1 MKPVTIAGGG
11 LSGLMLG
18 LLLRRGG
25 VPVTLL
31 EAGEYPRHRV
41 CGEFVSGRGVDVLR
55 EAGVMPLL
63 ERAGAKMACSVLF
76 CRGGKSGRAR
86 TLPEA
91 ALCVSRWTMDA
102 VLVQALR
109 EAGAEV
115 RTGERYTAGWSE
127 GVVRATG
134 RRIQKEVA
142 GWRWFG
148 VKCHA
153 RGVSLKADLE
163 MHLTPHGYVGLC
175 AVEDGRVN
183 VSGLFRSREPVPDLA
198 SRWLDWLSGEPGS
211 VLRAQ
216 LQTVEWDADSLSF
229 VAGLDL
235 RPAAVPDLEEFSIG
249 DSVAMI
255 PPATGNGMS
264 MALESAQ
271 IASAFLIAWSRGE
284 LSWAQ
289 ATAGHRS
296 ALSVAFGPRLRWSAR
311 LQQMMT
317 HPFWSRAAFRAVQ
330 VLPSLQDFLFRRT
343 R

>member
-18 LLLRRGG
+18 LLLRRAG

-41 CGEFVSGRGVDVLR
+41 CGEFVSGRGVDVLQD
-55 EAGVMPLL
+55 AGLMPLL
-63 ERAGAKMACSVLF
+63 ERAGAKMARSVLF
-76 CRGGKSGRAR
+76 CRGENSARAR

-91 ALCVSRWTMDA
+91 ALCVSRWTMDQ
-102 VLVQALR
+102 VLVEALR

-115 RTGERYTAGWSE
+115 RTGERYTGAWSE
-127 GVVRATG
+127 SVVRATG

-153 RGVSLKADLE
+153 RGVQLQADLE

-198 SRWLDWLSGEPGS
+198 SRWLDWLGGDAGS
-211 VLRAQ
+211 ALRTRVA
-216 LQTVEWDADSLSF
+216 EAAWDADSLSF

-235 RPAAVPDLEEFSIG
+235 RPATVPDLTEFAIG

-264 MALESAQ
+264 MALESAK
-271 IASAFLIAWSRGE
+271 IASAFLTAWSYGE
-284 LSWAQ
+284 LTWTQ
-289 ATAGHRS
+289 ATGGHRN
-296 ALSVAFGPRLRWSAR
+296 ALGIAFGPRLRWSAR

-317 HPFWSRAAFRAVQ
+317 HPFWSRAAFRAVK